1 MNIIMQEIKQYLS
14 DITEKD
20 SNNVSARFLFPE
32 EFIGFQGHF
41 SEKPVLPGF
50 CKIQAVLIIL
60 QEWRKKNVR
69 LKEIVLAKFFSPV
82 SCGEE
87 LIFECTETK
96 GNNEESEIH
105 VYISSKGKKIAILDL
120 KVTFKQVSH
129 PETAR
134 PLKN

>member
-1 MNIIMQEIKQYLS
+1 MNIIMQEIKQYMS

-32 EFIGFQGHF
+32 EFICFQGHF
-41 SEKPVLPGF
+41 PEKPVLPGF
-50 CKIQAVLIIL
+50 CKIQAVLVIL
-60 QEWRKKNVR
+60 QEWRKKNIK

-96 GNNEESEIH
+96 GDNEESEIH
-105 VYISSKGKKIAILDL
+105 AYVTSKGKKIAILKL
-120 KVTFKQVSH
+120 KVTC
-129 PETAR
+129 
-134 PLKN
+134 NG

>member
-32 EFIGFQGHF
+32 KFIGFQGHF

-60 QEWRKKNVR
+60 QEWHKKNVR

-87 LIFECTETK
+87 LIFECAETK

-105 VYISSKGKKIAILDL
+105 AYISSKGKKIAILDL

-129 PETAR
+129 P
-134 PLKN
+134 

>member
-1 MNIIMQEIKQYLS
+1 MNRIMQEIKQYLS

-41 SEKPVLPGF
+41 PEKPVLPGF
-50 CKIQAVLIIL
+50 CKIQAVLVIL
-60 QEWRKKNVR
+60 QEWRKKNVK
-69 LKEIVLAKFFSPV
+69 LKEIVTAKFFSPV

-96 GNNEESEIH
+96 KDNEKSEIH
-105 VYISSKGKKIAILDL
+105 AYVTSKGKKIAILDL
-120 KVTFKQVSH
+120 KIITQVSH
-129 PETAR
+129 P
-134 PLKN
+134 